1 LQGRNRLTSCV
12 EYGQQGFYK
21 DGIYKIYDNDGNSFP
36 SYCDLKSEPGIAWTL
51 VMSWSKKNR
60 FISAFRSTPFQFN
73 APENENSPNWDRY
86 RLSLERMRSLQVHS
100 THWRATCSY
109 PTHGIDFT
117 DYLRGNF
124 KDFNIVDFLGNG
136 ECKKVEYVDIRGLN
150 GTNLTAP
157 FWANFGVG
165 LHTDSSIDFCELN
178 ATVGAVSNGIY
189 KIYDN
194 DGNSFPS
201 YCDLKSEPGIA
212 WTLVMSWS
220 KKNRFISAFRS
231 TPFQF
236 NAPENENSPNWDRY
250 RLSLERMR
258 SLQVHSTHWRAT
270 CSYPTHGIDFT
281 DYLRG
286 NFKDFNIVD
295 FLGNGE
301 CKKVEYVDIRG
312 LNGTNLTA
320 PFWANF
326 GVSLHTDSSIDFC
339 ELNATVGAVS
349 SEDNFGSYNGIN
361 PKFRCTQEDSSTTQ
375 WWFGAHFKK

>member
-1 LQGRNRLTSCV
+1 MFGHLKRCVTRQKRLWGRLWVNWSNLSWDWSSHQWKLVQTKLQRCLFCLFQGRFRLTSCV

-60 FISAFRSTPFQFN
+60 FISAFCSTPFQSN

-124 KDFNIVDFLGNG
+124 KDFNIVDFPSNG

-157 FWANFGVG
+157 FWANVGVG

-178 ATVGAVSNGIY
+178 ATVGAV
-189 KIYDN
+189 
-194 DGNSFPS
+194 
-201 YCDLKSEPGIA
+201 
-212 WTLVMSWS
+212 W
-220 KKNRFISAFRS
+220 
-231 TPFQF
+231 
-236 NAPENENSPNWDRY
+236 
-250 RLSLERMR
+250 
-258 SLQVHSTHWRAT
+258 
-270 CSYPTHGIDFT
+270 
-281 DYLRG
+281 
-286 NFKDFNIVD
+286 
-295 FLGNGE
+295 
-301 CKKVEYVDIRG
+301 
-312 LNGTNLTA
+312 
-320 PFWANF
+320 
-326 GVSLHTDSSIDFC
+326 
-339 ELNATVGAVS
+339 
-349 SEDNFGSYNGIN
+349 SEDNFGSYNSIN

-375 WWFGAHFKK
+375 WWFGAQFKK

>member
-1 LQGRNRLTSCV
+1 MGELIRFELRLKFPLVEIGANKLQSCLFCLFQGRNRVTSCV

-36 SYCDLKSEPGIAWTL
+36 GYCDLKSEPGIAWTL

-60 FISAFRSTPFQFN
+60 FISAFRRTPFQSN

-150 GTNLTAP
+150 GTNLTAL

-165 LHTDSSIDFCELN
+165 
-178 ATVGAVSNGIY
+178 
-189 KIYDN
+189 
-194 DGNSFPS
+194 
-201 YCDLKSEPGIA
+201 
-212 WTLVMSWS
+212 
-220 KKNRFISAFRS
+220 
-231 TPFQF
+231 
-236 NAPENENSPNWDRY
+236 
-250 RLSLERMR
+250 
-258 SLQVHSTHWRAT
+258 
-270 CSYPTHGIDFT
+270 
-281 DYLRG
+281 
-286 NFKDFNIVD
+286 
-295 FLGNGE
+295 
-301 CKKVEYVDIRG
+301 
-312 LNGTNLTA
+312 
-320 PFWANF
+320 
-326 GVSLHTDSSIDFC
+326 LHTDSSIDFC

-375 WWFGAHFKK
+375 WWFGAQFKK